1 MKSKLVFLNQCFDK
15 TRLRNLIS
23 WVLFTKDE
31 KRTIETIEKLK
42 DLGFNYATRAG
53 ISLSV
58 DDLKIPSEKVPLVSQ
73 AKQQVSFADREYEK
87 GNVTSIEKLQQLV
100 DTWHRTSET
109 LKQTVVSNF
118 QAIDK
123 LSPVYMMAFSGARGN
138 ISQVRQLAGMRGLM
152 ADPQGQIIG
161 FPIRSNFRE
170 GLTLTEYM
178 ISCYGARKGLVDTAL
193 RTADA
198 GYLTRRLVDVSQH
211 MVVTA
216 STCATRKGI
225 VLSDLTISGKSA
237 LSLPDRLVG
246 RVLAEDVYSTSS
258 LANLLTTDRDSSKA
272 LVRRQDITKVGK
284 RNQEISA
291 TLASQIAANQK
302 KVTVRSPLTCSIR
315 HGVCQLC
322 YGWSL
327 SEGRLVNLGEA
338 VGIIAAQSIGEPGT
352 QLTMRTFH
360 TGGVFSGDV
369 MTEIR
374 APYEGT
380 VHFPNPLQG
389 LLIRT
394 SHGKI
399 AFLTKSAGELM
410 LIRQNQ
416 TLLLATLLTKMDE
429 RGGGHRTVHN
439 FDESKI
445 VNPNSQRQTT
455 QDTSEDEI
463 ETLFTLE
470 TSTIVFV
477 RQHEKVSRTQLI
489 AEYSSMGTEINETI
503 EAKRTLFANNAGQ
516 ISFLNSLTKSEIQ
529 GNGNIIQTSQTLASV
544 WILSGKKP
552 SPLKLLDILE
562 KGTHIVNQSTIIA
575 RVPCPNVDLP
585 LVSPLVNRITKTTSI
600 IPLKE
605 TSFERTRVNARILAK
620 DEIKFL
626 PSILYSWI
634 LLTNTN
640 ERRESSITQYN
651 QSLSLINNKETPLRE
666 PGVANEPLF
675 RPILLTNNFSSVTSS
690 IRTKVRASKGKV
702 FALDSASTQS
712 VILTDPTFSA
722 LCIQPSISNYP
733 RTTRSTVRQGNKVN
747 QKSFAKVA
755 KGNGLIK
762 KGISADHTRMWIFSP
777 LYKAARNGIAWFDT
791 RFLNKNLN
799 LGEVIWVGGEP
810 VRPRHDRFTLTTRW
824 EQKNQKRLFT
834 PVNPRVGQPS
844 SYINTNYTNYSP
856 SFIHFDKKWK
866 ECRVWNSTT
875 ALNNRDIFS
884 RTQSFA
890 RLRKAGNFFFK
901 QGKTRNDKQS
911 SSIKL
916 VNTTKAWIVTFEKNQ
931 NVTKEKAL
939 RLQSS
944 HFIVASPA
952 VGFTVTPSLAR
963 GGQRTPFPFFI
974 KMYEQ
979 TPLSQN
985 KRFSWERHNS
995 TKGQE
1000 LKQPF
1005 IKLVQ
1010 SSNKVVQNVTVSP
1023 CTENPPFCSMSFPQQ
1038 INFSCWVY
1046 CPQEVK
1052 KVSALHESID
1062 FYRNRQVDNFIFD
1075 SSIVYLKARYN
1086 LKLVYH
1092 YQKHLQLIAS
1102 KLFLFLEGDTYRF
1115 STQTVRSGIN
1125 GWRPKFPTPYLNT
1138 FTSTFQDTNR
1148 QYSAVYLGVADN
1160 QEKKSSSLGKL
1171 VLHFAGP
1178 QTEIDDK
1185 LYYLREKNP
1194 SGNARKTRDFSSGFG
1209 KVILRPQVKAL
1220 KKDGLLFLRKWMQI
1234 PQSYALHERLVSL
1247 ENKRNSFSFSDS
1259 EDPME
1264 PYKIC
1269 QQEITRFRD
1278 DEEVATSVIP
1288 PTIFSTPQRLLHFS
1302 KNEKDV
1308 KVVAIE
1314 PETNL
1319 QRVKISV
1326 FRELR
1331 KGAALLFDTR
1341 NCFHSSFVDKN
1352 REVRRPPLRGPG
1364 VAFEGASYLQENH
1377 KTERYKHLVWKN
1389 LINCKP
1395 FLLLRTCQ
1403 LQVQIVSNR
1412 KARHL
1417 LSLPAN
1423 HPLTW
1428 HSLIRSSNLR
1438 KSWRRKEKS
1447 TNLSLVSLVSPVETQ
1462 DFAQH
1467 VKSQPRQKASFH
1479 QLNLRQQI
1487 HVGPLPLG
1495 SDQRQSFFDFISHL
1509 ESETSSTLQIMKPQ
1523 LGVSTLLQAESLDS
1537 RDSRDQVT
1545 NSSITAEV
1553 QIGWPYSSKAKI
1565 LALISKGL
1573 SVPLPSKKT
1582 LTRSYKTESSICI
1595 LSKKVKKERTNGQRT
1610 PFPFLSKTDARRGVE
1625 LAGIKESAASILDQG
1640 IQARASLIQPIF
1652 YTFQFRF
1659 VTKVKVSLLIAKYK
1673 PNKFFLLPLLLTQD
1687 FSTRVVSANSYLLRF
1702 LGTLQSAEV
1711 DSHRALGSRKRN
1723 RFEKLLSPV
1732 MGEMISQ
1739 DTTQVKDSFSPSP
1752 IAPIEGH
1759 LLTFSEGKAVDRL
1772 PEQFNSGMSSNTL
1785 LLTEEDQISM
1795 LLSEEKTNIF
1805 VGQFLTLGEE
1815 FIQNYAALA
1824 SGKVVAIERHK
1835 IRLRRSQGSL
1845 FYPNGVIHVTEG
1857 QWVNKNAPILTLSY
1871 QKLVTGDIVQGI
1883 PKIEQFFEAP
1893 ATRDGEPFPNSL
1905 QSILRNTYQQLMR
1918 KNSLPHPQAVKQSM
1932 SEIQQILVEGI
1943 LRVYLSQGVRIA
1955 DKHLEVV
1962 IRQMTSKGQI
1972 LHVGNTGLFQGEFVN
1987 LDRIERINLGTYG
2000 QKADYEPSVLGI
2012 TQASLGSDSFISA
2025 ASFQETTRVLT
2036 RDTIVGKTDFLRG
2049 LKERVVLGDVIQAG
2063 TGLDDN
2069 INYGLRVTST

>member
-1 MKSKLVFLNQCFDK
+1 M
-15 TRLRNLIS
+15 
-23 WVLFTKDE
+23 
-31 KRTIETIEKLK
+31 
-42 DLGFNYATRAG
+42 
-53 ISLSV
+53 SL
-58 DDLKIPSEKVPLVSQ
+58 
-73 AKQQVSFADREYEK
+73 ADREYEK

-118 QAIDK
+118 QATDK

-216 STCATRKGI
+216 STCATRKGV
-225 VLSDLTISGKSA
+225 VLSDLEISGKPA
-237 LSLPDRLVG
+237 LSLRDRLVG

-258 LANLLTTDRDSSKA
+258 VANTLTTNRDSKEA
-272 LVRRQDITKVGK
+272 LVRQQDVTKVGE

-291 TLASQIAANQK
+291 TLASQIAINQK

-380 VHFPNPLQG
+380 IHFRTPLQG

-394 SHGKI
+394 SQGKI
-399 AFLTKSAGELM
+399 AFLTKSAGELI
-410 LIRQNQ
+410 LIRQK
-416 TLLLATLLTKMDE
+416 TLATPSMAQ
-429 RGGGHRTVHN
+429 RGGSKS
-439 FDESKI
+439 FDGSKI
-445 VNPNSQRQTT
+445 VNPHTPRQ
-455 QDTSEDEI
+455 EDDI

-470 TSTIVFV
+470 ISTVVFV

-516 ISFLNSLTKSEIQ
+516 ISFNNSLMKSEIQ
-529 GNGNIIQTSQTLASV
+529 GNGNITRTSQTLGSV

-552 SPLKLLDILE
+552 SPLRLLDILE

-600 IPLKE
+600 IPHLPTPFQGTEVRSLDYKVQSE
-605 TSFERTRVNARILAK
+605 LASVFDKNGKGVANEPLAIEGIHTRILSK
-620 DEIKFL
+620 DGIKFL
-626 PSILYSWI
+626 PSILSSWI

-640 ERRESSITQYN
+640 ESR
-651 QSLSLINNKETPLRE
+651 KP
-666 PGVANEPLF
+666 
-675 RPILLTNNFSSVTSS
+675 
-690 IRTKVRASKGKV
+690 
-702 FALDSASTQS
+702 STQS
-712 VILTDPTFSA
+712 TILTDPTFSA
-722 LCIQPSISNYP
+722 LCIQPYVSNYP
-733 RTTRSTVRQGNKVN
+733 RTIRSTVQVQGQRNKVN
-747 QKSFAKVA
+747 QKSFAKV
-755 KGNGLIK
+755 NGFIK

-777 LYKAARNGIAWFDT
+777 LYKTARNGIAWFDT

-799 LGEVIWVGGEP
+799 LGEVIWVEGEP
-810 VRPRHDRFTLTTRW
+810 VGPHNDHSALTTRW
-824 EQKNQKRLFT
+824 EHKKQRRLFT
-834 PVNPRVGQPS
+834 PINPRVGQPS
-844 SYINTNYTNYSP
+844 SLNYSP
-856 SFIHFDKKWK
+856 PLT
-866 ECRVWNSTT
+866 ECTVWNSTT
-875 ALNNRDIFS
+875 YLNNSDISS

-890 RLRKAGNFFFK
+890 TLRKARNFFFK
-901 QGKTRNDKQS
+901 QGKTRNNKQS

-939 RLQSS
+939 RLQSD

-952 VGFTVTPSLAR
+952 IRFTPSLA
-963 GGQRTPFPFFI
+963 GGGLRTPSLAGGGLR
-974 KMYEQ
+974 
-979 TPLSQN
+979 TPSLAGGGLRTPSLAGGGLRTPSLAN
-985 KRFSWERHNS
+985 EPLGTPTPK
-995 TKGQE
+995 
-1000 LKQPF
+1000 
-1005 IKLVQ
+1005 
-1010 SSNKVVQNVTVSP
+1010 SSNKVVHTVAVSP
-1023 CTENPPFCSMSFPQQ
+1023 YAENRPFCSLSSPQQ
-1038 INFSCWVY
+1038 TNREHLSCWVY
-1046 CPQEVK
+1046 CPQQVK
-1052 KVSALHESID
+1052 RVSTLHESID
-1062 FYRNRQVDNFIFD
+1062 FYRNRQVDNFTFD

-1086 LKLVYH
+1086 LELVYD
-1092 YQKHLQLIAS
+1092 YQKHLELIAS
-1102 KLFLFLEGDTYRF
+1102 KLFLFLKRDTSRIP
-1115 STQTVRSGIN
+1115 TQTVWRGTSGL
-1125 GWRPKFPTPYLNT
+1125 RPKFLTYYLNT

-1148 QYSAVYLGVADN
+1148 QYSAVYLGVAGN
-1160 QEKKSSSLGKL
+1160 QEKRSSPLGVKQKL

-1185 LYYLREKNP
+1185 LYYLREKG
-1194 SGNARKTRDFSSGFG
+1194 SSANARKTRDLSSGFG
-1209 KVILRPQVKAL
+1209 KVILRPQVTAL
-1220 KKDGLLFLRKWMQI
+1220 KRDGLLFLRKWMQI

-1247 ENKRNSFSFSDS
+1247 EKKRSSFSFSDS

-1269 QQEITRFRD
+1269 QQKTTRFRD
-1278 DEEVATSVIP
+1278 GEEIATSVIP
-1288 PTIFSTPQRLLHFS
+1288 TTIFSTPQPARSLDFVQSELASVFD
-1302 KNEKDV
+1302 KNGKG
-1308 KVVAIE
+1308 VANEPPRSSVFDENGNGVAFEPPRSYILIQNVRPSLANEGTTIE
-1314 PETNL
+1314 PHTNL
-1319 QRVKISV
+1319 QRVKISA

-1331 KGAALLFDTR
+1331 KGTALLFDTR
-1341 NCFHSSFVDKN
+1341 NCFHSSFVDK
-1352 REVRRPPLRGPG
+1352 ERGS
-1364 VAFEGASYLQENH
+1364 ASYLQEND
-1377 KTERYKHLVWKN
+1377 KTERYKRLVWKN

-1403 LQVQIVSNR
+1403 LQVQIVSNT

-1428 HSLIRSSNLR
+1428 HSLVRSSNVR
-1438 KSWRRKEKS
+1438 KSWRKKENS
-1447 TNLSLVSLVSPVETQ
+1447 TNLSLVSRVETQ

-1467 VKSQPRQKASFH
+1467 VNSQARQKACFH

-1495 SDQRQSFFDFISHL
+1495 SDRTQSFFDFISYF
-1509 ESETSSTLQIMKPQ
+1509 ESETSGRLQIASPQ
-1523 LGVSTLLQAESLDS
+1523 LGVSTLLQAESI
-1537 RDSRDQVT
+1537 DQVNNLYSPT
-1545 NSSITAEV
+1545 EV
-1553 QIGWPYSSKAKI
+1553 QIGWPYSSQAKI

-1573 SVPLPSKKT
+1573 SVPLPSNKT
-1582 LTRSYKTESSICI
+1582 LTRSYKAQSSICI
-1595 LSKKVKKERTNGQRT
+1595 LSRKEKTNGDRKNVSHD
-1610 PFPFLSKTDARRGVE
+1610 PRRGVRS
-1625 LAGIKESAASILDQG
+1625 AGMKESAAFILDQG
-1640 IQARASLIQPIF
+1640 TQARLKPIF
-1652 YTFQFRF
+1652 YTLQFRF
-1659 VTKVKVSLLIAKYK
+1659 VTKVKVSLLITKCK
-1673 PNKFFLLPLLLTQD
+1673 PNKLLLLPLLLTKD

-1723 RFEKLLSPV
+1723 PLEKVLSPV

-1739 DTTQVKDSFSPSP
+1739 DTTQLNLFTSHF
-1752 IAPIEGH
+1752 ACLEGFEGH
-1759 LLTFSEGKAVDRL
+1759 PRPTRGPRPPKVNSEGNFFTLSEGKTVDRL
-1772 PEQFNSGMSSNTL
+1772 PGQLHSGISSNTL

-1795 LLSEEKTNIF
+1795 SLSEQKTNIF

-1815 FIQNYAALA
+1815 FIPNYAALA
-1824 SGKVVAIERHK
+1824 SGEVVALERNK
-1835 IRLRRSQGSL
+1835 ITLRQSQGSL
-1845 FYPNGVIHVTEG
+1845 FYPNGVIHVTKG
-1857 QWVNKNAPILTLSY
+1857 QWVNKNAPILTLTY

-1905 QSILRNTYQQLMR
+1905 QSRLRNTYQQLKR
-1918 KNSLPHPQAVKQSM
+1918 KNSFTESKDVTFTESKDVTFTESKDVTFTESKDVTFTESKDVTFTESKDVTLSHPQAVRQSM
-1932 SEIQQILVEGI
+1932 SQIQQILVEGI

-2025 ASFQETTRVLT
+2025 ASFQETTRVLS

>member
-23 WVLFTKDE
+23 WVLFTKGE

-58 DDLKIPSEKVPLVSQ
+58 DDLKIPSEKVALVSQ
-73 AKQQVSFADREYEK
+73 AKQQMSLADREYEK

-118 QAIDK
+118 QATDK

-216 STCATRKGI
+216 STCATRKGV
-225 VLSDLTISGKSA
+225 VLSDLAISGKPA
-237 LSLPDRLVG
+237 LSLRDRLVG

-258 LANLLTTDRDSSKA
+258 VANTLTTNRDSKEA
-272 LVRRQDITKVGK
+272 LVRRQDVTKVGE

-291 TLASQIAANQK
+291 TLASQIALNQK

-380 VHFPNPLQG
+380 IHFRTPLQG

-394 SHGKI
+394 SQGKI
-399 AFLTKSAGELM
+399 AFLTKSAGELI
-410 LIRQNQ
+410 LIRQK
-416 TLLLATLLTKMDE
+416 TLATPS
-429 RGGGHRTVHN
+429 RGGSKS
-439 FDESKI
+439 FDGSKI
-445 VNPNSQRQTT
+445 VNPHTPRQ
-455 QDTSEDEI
+455 EDDI

-470 TSTIVFV
+470 ISTVVFV

-516 ISFLNSLTKSEIQ
+516 ISFNNSLMKSEIQ
-529 GNGNIIQTSQTLASV
+529 GNGNIIRTSQTLGSV

-552 SPLKLLDILE
+552 SPVRLLDILE

-600 IPLKE
+600 IPHVP
-605 TSFERTRVNARILAK
+605 TSFQGTEVRSLDYKAQFELASVFDKNGEGVHTRILSK

-626 PSILYSWI
+626 PSILSSWI

-640 ERRESSITQYN
+640 ESRKS
-651 QSLSLINNKETPLRE
+651 
-666 PGVANEPLF
+666 
-675 RPILLTNNFSSVTSS
+675 
-690 IRTKVRASKGKV
+690 
-702 FALDSASTQS
+702 STQS
-712 VILTDPTFSA
+712 TDPTFSA
-722 LCIQPSISNYP
+722 LCIQPYVSNYP
-733 RTTRSTVRQGNKVN
+733 RTIRSTVQVQGQRNKVN
-747 QKSFAKVA
+747 QKSFAKV
-755 KGNGLIK
+755 NGFIK

-777 LYKAARNGIAWFDT
+777 LYKTARNGIAWFDT

-799 LGEVIWVGGEP
+799 LGEVIWVEGEP
-810 VRPRHDRFTLTTRW
+810 VGPHNDHSALTTRW
-824 EQKNQKRLFT
+824 EDKKQRRLFT

-844 SYINTNYTNYSP
+844 SLNYSP
-856 SFIHFDKKWK
+856 PLA
-866 ECRVWNSTT
+866 ECTVWNSTT
-875 ALNNRDIFS
+875 YLNNSDISS

-890 RLRKAGNFFFK
+890 TLRKARNLFFK
-901 QGKTRNDKQS
+901 QGKTRNNKQS

-931 NVTKEKAL
+931 NVTKDKAL
-939 RLQSS
+939 RLQSD

-952 VGFTVTPSLAR
+952 IRFTPSLA
-963 GGQRTPFPFFI
+963 GGGLRTPSFI
-974 KMYEQ
+974 HFDTKCKGGGLR
-979 TPLSQN
+979 TPSLAN
-985 KRFSWERHNS
+985 EPLGAPTPK
-995 TKGQE
+995 
-1000 LKQPF
+1000 
-1005 IKLVQ
+1005 
-1010 SSNKVVQNVTVSP
+1010 SSNKVVHTVAVSP
-1023 CTENPPFCSMSFPQQ
+1023 YTENRSLCSLSSPQQ
-1038 INFSCWVY
+1038 TNREHLSCWVY
-1046 CPQEVK
+1046 CPQQVK
-1052 KVSALHESID
+1052 RVSTLHESID
-1062 FYRNRQVDNFIFD
+1062 FYRNRQVDNFTFD

-1086 LKLVYH
+1086 LQLVYD
-1092 YQKHLQLIAS
+1092 YQKHLELIAS
-1102 KLFLFLEGDTYRF
+1102 KLFLFLKRDTSRIP
-1115 STQTVRSGIN
+1115 TQTVWRGASGL
-1125 GWRPKFPTPYLNT
+1125 RPKFLTSYLNT

-1148 QYSAVYLGVADN
+1148 QYSAVYLGVAGN
-1160 QEKKSSSLGKL
+1160 QEKRSSSLGVKQQL

-1178 QTEIDDK
+1178 QTEIDNK
-1185 LYYLREKNP
+1185 LYYLREKG
-1194 SGNARKTRDFSSGFG
+1194 SSANARKTRDLSSGFG
-1209 KVILRPQVKAL
+1209 KVILRPQVTAL
-1220 KKDGLLFLRKWMQI
+1220 KRDGLLFLRKWMQI

-1247 ENKRNSFSFSDS
+1247 EKKRSSLSFSDS

-1269 QQEITRFRD
+1269 KQKITRFRD
-1278 DEEVATSVIP
+1278 EEEIATSVIP
-1288 PTIFSTPQRLLHFS
+1288 TTIFSTPQPPRSYILTQNV
-1302 KNEKDV
+1302 KGVANEPPRSLD
-1308 KVVAIE
+1308 KVESELASVFDENGKGVANEPPRSYILIQNVRPSLANEGATIE
-1314 PETNL
+1314 PQTNL
-1319 QRVKISV
+1319 QRVKISAS
-1326 FRELR
+1326 RELR
-1331 KGAALLFDTR
+1331 KGTALLFDTR
-1341 NCFHSSFVDKN
+1341 NCFHSSFVEKK
-1352 REVRRPPLRGPG
+1352 RGS
-1364 VAFEGASYLQENH
+1364 ASYLQEND
-1377 KTERYKHLVWKN
+1377 KTERYKRLVWKN

-1395 FLLLRTCQ
+1395 FLLIRTCQ
-1403 LQVQIVSNR
+1403 LQVQIVSNT

-1428 HSLIRSSNLR
+1428 HSLVRSSNLR
-1438 KSWRRKEKS
+1438 KSWRKKENS
-1447 TNLSLVSLVSPVETQ
+1447 TNLSLVSRVETQ

-1467 VKSQPRQKASFH
+1467 VNSQARQKACFY

-1487 HVGPLPLG
+1487 HVGPLPLE
-1495 SDQRQSFFDFISHL
+1495 SDRTQSFFDFISHL
-1509 ESETSSTLQIMKPQ
+1509 ESETSGRLQIASPQ
-1523 LGVSTLLQAESLDS
+1523 LGVSTLLQAESNNLYS
-1537 RDSRDQVT
+1537 PT
-1545 NSSITAEV
+1545 EV
-1553 QIGWPYSSKAKI
+1553 QIGWPYSSQAKI

-1582 LTRSYKTESSICI
+1582 LTRSYKTQSSICI
-1595 LSKKVKKERTNGQRT
+1595 LSKKEKTNGDRENVSHD
-1610 PFPFLSKTDARRGVE
+1610 PRRGVRS
-1625 LAGIKESAASILDQG
+1625 AGMKESAAFILDQG
-1640 IQARASLIQPIF
+1640 TQARLKPIF
-1652 YTFQFRF
+1652 YTLQFRF
-1659 VTKVKVSLLIAKYK
+1659 VTKVKASLLITKCK
-1673 PNKFFLLPLLLTQD
+1673 PNKLLLLPLLLTKD

-1723 RFEKLLSPV
+1723 PLERVLSPV

-1739 DTTQVKDSFSPSP
+1739 DTTQLNLFTSHF
-1752 IAPIEGH
+1752 ACLEGFEGH
-1759 LLTFSEGKAVDRL
+1759 PWPSKGPRPQKVNSEGKTVDRL
-1772 PEQFNSGMSSNTL
+1772 PGQLHSGISSNTL

-1795 LLSEEKTNIF
+1795 SLSEQKTNIF

-1815 FIQNYAALA
+1815 FIPNYAALS
-1824 SGKVVAIERHK
+1824 SGEVVALERNK
-1835 IRLRRSQGSL
+1835 ITLRQSQGSL
-1845 FYPNGVIHVTEG
+1845 FYPNGVIHVTKG
-1857 QWVNKNAPILTLSY
+1857 QWVNKNAPILTLTY

-1905 QSILRNTYQQLMR
+1905 QSRLRNTYQQLKR
-1918 KNSLPHPQAVKQSM
+1918 NNSFTESKEVTLSHPQAVKQSM
-1932 SEIQQILVEGI
+1932 SQIQQILVEGI

-2025 ASFQETTRVLT
+2025 ASFQETTRVLS

>member
-23 WVLFTKDE
+23 WVLLTKDE
-31 KRTIETIEKLK
+31 KRTIETIKKLK

-58 DDLKIPSEKVPLVSQ
+58 DDLKIPSEKVALVSQ
-73 AKQQVSFADREYEK
+73 AKQQVSLADRESEK

-225 VLSDLTISGKSA
+225 VLSDLAISGKSA
-237 LSLPDRLVG
+237 LSLRDRLVG
-246 RVLAEDVYSTSS
+246 RVLAEDIYSI
-258 LANLLTTDRDSSKA
+258 ANLLTTERDSSKA

-302 KVTVRSPLTCSIR
+302 KVTIRSPLTCSIR

-369 MTEIR
+369 MGEIR

-380 VHFPNPLQG
+380 VHFRNPLQG

-399 AFLTKSAGELM
+399 AFLTKSAGELI

-416 TLLLATLLTKMDE
+416 TPSLARGSMATPFPFLEKMYE
-429 RGGGHRTVHN
+429 RGGGQRTPHN
-439 FDESKI
+439 L
-445 VNPNSQRQTT
+445 VNPNSQKQTT

-463 ETLFTLE
+463 EKLFPLE

-516 ISFLNSLTKSEIQ
+516 ISFANSLTKSEIQ
-529 GNGNIIQTSQTLASV
+529 GNGNIIQTSQTLGSV

-562 KGTHIVNQSTIIA
+562 KGTNIVNQSTIIA
-575 RVPCPNVDLP
+575 RVPCPNVDLS
-585 LVSPLVNRITKTTSI
+585 LVSPLVSKTTLI
-600 IPLKE
+600 IPHLPLKV

-634 LLTNTN
+634 LLPNIN

-651 QSLSLINNKETPLRE
+651 QSLSLINNKETPLRSSVFDKN
-666 PGVANEPLF
+666 GKGIANEPLF
-675 RPILLTNNFSSVTSS
+675 RPILLTNNFSTSS

-702 FALDSASTQS
+702 FPLDSASTQS

-733 RTTRSTVRQGNKVN
+733 RTTRSTVRVQGQGNKGHFFTFSEGHFFTFSEGN
-747 QKSFAKVA
+747 QKSFASFAKV
-755 KGNGLIK
+755 NRL
-762 KGISADHTRMWIFSP
+762 GISADDTRIWIFSP

-799 LGEVIWVGGEP
+799 LGEVIWVRGEP
-810 VRPRHDRFTLTTRW
+810 VRPRHDRSTLTTRW
-824 EQKNQKRLFT
+824 QQKNERRLFT

-844 SYINTNYTNYSP
+844 SYINTNYSP
-856 SFIHFDKKWK
+856 SFIHFYKKWK
-866 ECRVWNSTT
+866 ECRVWNST
-875 ALNNRDIFS
+875 NNRDIFS
-884 RTQSFA
+884 RTHSFA
-890 RLRKAGNFFFK
+890 KARNFFFK
-901 QGKTRNDKQS
+901 QGKIRNDKQS

-916 VNTTKAWIVTFEKNQ
+916 VNPTKAWIVAFEKNQ
-931 NVTKEKAL
+931 NVTKEKVL

-944 HFIVASPA
+944 HFIVASL
-952 VGFTVTPSLAR
+952 VTPS
-963 GGQRTPFPFFI
+963 I
-974 KMYEQ
+974 K
-979 TPLSQN
+979 N

-1005 IKLVQ
+1005 MKLVQ
-1010 SSNKVVQNVTVSP
+1010 SSNKRVQNVTVSP
-1023 CTENPPFCSMSFPQQ
+1023 STEDRPFCSTQQ
-1038 INFSCWVY
+1038 TNKEEWVY
-1046 CPQEVK
+1046 CPQGVK

-1062 FYRNRQVDNFIFD
+1062 FYRNRQVDNFTFD

-1086 LKLVYH
+1086 LELVYH
-1092 YQKHLQLIAS
+1092 YQRHLQLIAS
-1102 KLFLFLEGDTYRF
+1102 KLFLFLEGDTSRF
-1115 STQTVRSGIN
+1115 STQTVRSVIN
-1125 GWRPKFPTPYLNT
+1125 GWRPKFPTPYFKT

-1148 QYSAVYLGVADN
+1148 QYSAVYLGVAG
-1160 QEKKSSSLGKL
+1160 KKSSSLGKL

-1178 QTEIDDK
+1178 QTDK
-1185 LYYLREKNP
+1185 LYYLRP

-1209 KVILRPQVKAL
+1209 KVILRLQVKPL
-1220 KKDGLLFLRKWMQI
+1220 KRDGLLFLRKWMQI

-1269 QQEITRFRD
+1269 QQEITS

-1288 PTIFSTPQRLLHFS
+1288 PTIFSTPQRL
-1302 KNEKDV
+1302 KN
-1308 KVVAIE
+1308 VAIE
-1314 PETNL
+1314 PQTNL

-1326 FRELR
+1326 FGELR

-1341 NCFHSSFVDKN
+1341 NCFHSTFVDKN
-1352 REVRRPPLRGPG
+1352 RPPL
-1364 VAFEGASYLQENH
+1364 AIEGLQEND
-1377 KTERYKHLVWKN
+1377 KTERYKRLVWKN

-1403 LQVQIVSNR
+1403 LQVQIVSNT

-1428 HSLIRSSNLR
+1428 HSLIRSSNVR
-1438 KSWRRKEKS
+1438 KSWRRKENS
-1447 TNLSLVSLVSPVETQ
+1447 TNLSLVSRVETQ
-1462 DFAQH
+1462 EH
-1467 VKSQPRQKASFH
+1467 VNSQPRQKASFH

-1487 HVGPLPLG
+1487 HVVG
-1495 SDQRQSFFDFISHL
+1495 SDRRQSFFDFISHL
-1509 ESETSSTLQIMKPQ
+1509 ESETSSTLPIVKPQ
-1523 LGVSTLLQAESLDS
+1523 LGVSTLLQADSLDS
-1537 RDSRDQVT
+1537 IDQVT

-1565 LALISKGL
+1565 LAFISKGL

-1595 LSKKVKKERTNGQRT
+1595 LSKKAKKERTHR
-1610 PFPFLSKTDARRGVE
+1610 PFQFLSKTDERRGVE
-1625 LAGIKESAASILDQG
+1625 LAGMKESLDQE

-1659 VTKVKVSLLIAKYK
+1659 VTKVKVSLLMAKCK
-1673 PNKFFLLPLLLTQD
+1673 PNKFLLLPL
-1687 FSTRVVSANSYLLRF
+1687 A
-1702 LGTLQSAEV
+1702 
-1711 DSHRALGSRKRN
+1711 
-1723 RFEKLLSPV
+1723 
-1732 MGEMISQ
+1732 
-1739 DTTQVKDSFSPSP
+1739 
-1752 IAPIEGH
+1752 
-1759 LLTFSEGKAVDRL
+1759 
-1772 PEQFNSGMSSNTL
+1772 
-1785 LLTEEDQISM
+1785 
-1795 LLSEEKTNIF
+1795 TN
-1805 VGQFLTLGEE
+1805 
-1815 FIQNYAALA
+1815 
-1824 SGKVVAIERHK
+1824 
-1835 IRLRRSQGSL
+1835 
-1845 FYPNGVIHVTEG
+1845 
-1857 QWVNKNAPILTLSY
+1857 
-1871 QKLVTGDIVQGI
+1871 
-1883 PKIEQFFEAP
+1883 
-1893 ATRDGEPFPNSL
+1893 
-1905 QSILRNTYQQLMR
+1905 
-1918 KNSLPHPQAVKQSM
+1918 
-1932 SEIQQILVEGI
+1932 
-1943 LRVYLSQGVRIA
+1943 
-1955 DKHLEVV
+1955 
-1962 IRQMTSKGQI
+1962 
-1972 LHVGNTGLFQGEFVN
+1972 
-1987 LDRIERINLGTYG
+1987 
-2000 QKADYEPSVLGI
+2000 
-2012 TQASLGSDSFISA
+2012 
-2025 ASFQETTRVLT
+2025 
-2036 RDTIVGKTDFLRG
+2036 
-2049 LKERVVLGDVIQAG
+2049 
-2063 TGLDDN
+2063 
-2069 INYGLRVTST
+2069 

>member
-23 WVLFTKDE
+23 WVLFTKGE

-58 DDLKIPSEKVPLVSQ
+58 DDLKIPFEKVALVSQ
-73 AKQQVSFADREYEK
+73 AKQQVSLADREYEK

-118 QAIDK
+118 QATDK

-216 STCATRKGI
+216 STCATRKGV
-225 VLSDLTISGKSA
+225 VLSDLAISGKPA
-237 LSLPDRLVG
+237 LSLRDRLVG
-246 RVLAEDVYSTSS
+246 RVLAEDVYST
-258 LANLLTTDRDSSKA
+258 NPLTEA
-272 LVRRQDITKVGK
+272 LVRRQDLTKVGK

-291 TLASQIAANQK
+291 TLASQIAANHK

-380 VHFPNPLQG
+380 IHFRTPLQG

-399 AFLTKSAGELM
+399 AFLTKSAGELILSRKKTPSM
-410 LIRQNQ
+410 TRDS
-416 TLLLATLLTKMDE
+416 LAQPFPFL
-429 RGGGHRTVHN
+429 
-439 FDESKI
+439 SKTEE
-445 VNPNSQRQTT
+445 PTPRQTA
-455 QDTSEDEI
+455 QSTSEDDI
-463 ETLFTLE
+463 EKLFTLE
-470 TSTIVFV
+470 TSTVVFV

-516 ISFLNSLTKSEIQ
+516 ISFTNSLIRSEIQ
-529 GNGNIIQTSQTLASV
+529 GNGNIIRTSQTLGSV

-552 SPLKLLDILE
+552 SPLMLLDILE
-562 KGTHIVNQSTIIA
+562 KGTHIVNQNTIIA
-575 RVPCPNVDLP
+575 RVPCPNVDL
-585 LVSPLVNRITKTTSI
+585 SSRI
-600 IPLKE
+600 IPDVPLKVTGTE
-605 TSFERTRVNARILAK
+605 VPLRGPGVANEPLRSSKNEKGVALSHFLQKRINEGVDTRILSN
-620 DEIKFL
+620 DGRNFL
-626 PSILYSWI
+626 PSILS
-634 LLTNTN
+634 
-640 ERRESSITQYN
+640 SSINTKSSINHYN
-651 QSLSLINNKETPLRE
+651 QSLSLPSRSSVFYKNGK
-666 PGVANEPLF
+666 GANEPLF
-675 RPILLTNNFSSVTSS
+675 RPINNFSSE
-690 IRTKVRASKGKV
+690 KVFRAS
-702 FALDSASTQS
+702 T
-712 VILTDPTFSA
+712 ILTDPTFSA
-722 LCIQPSISNYP
+722 LCIQPYVSNYP
-733 RTTRSTVRQGNKVN
+733 RTIRSKGN
-747 QKSFAKVA
+747 QKSYTKL
-755 KGNGLIK
+755 G
-762 KGISADHTRMWIFSP
+762 RMWIFSP
-777 LYKAARNGIAWFDT
+777 LYKTTRNGIAWFDT

-810 VRPRHDRFTLTTRW
+810 VGLSALTTRW
-824 EQKNQKRLFT
+824 EHKKQRR
-834 PVNPRVGQPS
+834 PVNPLVGQPS
-844 SYINTNYTNYSP
+844 SNININL
-856 SFIHFDKKWK
+856 
-866 ECRVWNSTT
+866 ECKAWNFTT
-875 ALNNRDIFS
+875 DLNIS
-884 RTQSFA
+884 QSFVKA
-890 RLRKAGNFFFK
+890 RNFFFK
-901 QGKTRNDKQS
+901 QGKTRNNKQS
-911 SSIKL
+911 SSIK
-916 VNTTKAWIVTFEKNQ
+916 TWIVTFEKNQ

-939 RLQSS
+939 RLQSD

-952 VGFTVTPSLAR
+952 VSLAEGSLVTPSVAG
-963 GGQRTPFPFFI
+963 GGQRTPSIIHFDT
-974 KMYEQ
+974 KCKGGGQQ
-979 TPLSQN
+979 TLLSKN
-985 KRFSWERHNS
+985 KRFSWERQNS
-995 TKGQE
+995 TKEQE
-1000 LKQPF
+1000 P
-1005 IKLVQ
+1005 LVLGGAPTPK
-1010 SSNKVVQNVTVSP
+1010 SSVSSY
-1023 CTENPPFCSMSFPQQ
+1023 TENRPEYL
-1038 INFSCWVY
+1038 SCWVY
-1046 CPQEVK
+1046 CPQQVK

-1062 FYRNRQVDNFIFD
+1062 FYRNRQVNNLTFD

-1086 LKLVYH
+1086 LGLVYD
-1092 YQKHLQLIAS
+1092 YQKHLELMA
-1102 KLFLFLEGDTYRF
+1102 FLFLKGDTSRIP
-1115 STQTVRSGIN
+1115 GIS
-1125 GWRPKFPTPYLNT
+1125 GWRPKFFTPYLNS

-1148 QYSAVYLGVADN
+1148 QYSAVYLSKRSDVK
-1160 QEKKSSSLGKL
+1160 QKL

-1178 QTEIDDK
+1178 QTEINAK
-1185 LYYLREKNP
+1185 REKG
-1194 SGNARKTRDFSSGFG
+1194 SSANARKTRDFSSG
-1209 KVILRPQVKAL
+1209 VILQPQVNGL
-1220 KKDGLLFLRKWMQI
+1220 KKGGLLFLRKWMQI
-1234 PQSYALHERLVSL
+1234 PQSCALHERLVSL
-1247 ENKRNSFSFSDS
+1247 EKNFSFSDS

-1269 QQEITRFRD
+1269 QQKIT
-1278 DEEVATSVIP
+1278 DEEEIATSVIP
-1288 PTIFSTPQRLLHFS
+1288 TTIFSTSQPSRSSVFE
-1302 KNEKDV
+1302 KNGKG
-1308 KVVAIE
+1308 VAK
-1314 PETNL
+1314 TNL
-1319 QRVKISV
+1319 QRVKI
-1326 FRELR
+1326 ELR
-1331 KGAALLFDTR
+1331 KGTALLFDTR
-1341 NCFHSSFVDKN
+1341 NCFYSSFVDKN
-1352 REVRRPPLRGPG
+1352 RGFVGHPLSVFFKNGRSRGS
-1364 VAFEGASYLQENH
+1364 ASEND
-1377 KTERYKHLVWKN
+1377 KTERYKRLVWKN

-1403 LQVQIVSNR
+1403 LQVQIVSNT

-1417 LSLPAN
+1417 LSLPVN

-1428 HSLIRSSNLR
+1428 HSLVHSSNLR
-1438 KSWRRKEKS
+1438 KSWHKKENS
-1447 TNLSLVSLVSPVETQ
+1447 TNFSLVSRQ
-1462 DFAQH
+1462 DL
-1467 VKSQPRQKASFH
+1467 KSQAACFH

-1487 HVGPLPLG
+1487 LPLR
-1495 SDQRQSFFDFISHL
+1495 SDRTQSFFDFISNL
-1509 ESETSSTLQIMKPQ
+1509 ESERLQIANPQ
-1523 LGVSTLLQAESLDS
+1523 LQAKCNNLYSPVE
-1537 RDSRDQVT
+1537 
-1545 NSSITAEV
+1545 
-1553 QIGWPYSSKAKI
+1553 WPYSSQAKI

-1573 SVPLPSKKT
+1573 SVPLPSRKT
-1582 LTRSYKTESSICI
+1582 LTSSYKAQSSIC
-1595 LSKKVKKERTNGQRT
+1595 LHGERENFSPDPRISTPSMARGGQRT
-1610 PFPFLSKTDARRGVE
+1610 PSFDKKYKGGV
-1625 LAGIKESAASILDQG
+1625 GSTGMKESALDQG
-1640 IQARASLIQPIF
+1640 TQARPYPRENPFLIH

-1659 VTKVKVSLLIAKYK
+1659 VTKVKVSLLITKCK
-1673 PNKFFLLPLLLTQD
+1673 PNKLLLLPLLLTKD
-1687 FSTRVVSANSYLLRF
+1687 FATRVVSANSYLVRF
-1702 LGTLQSAEV
+1702 VGSAEV
-1711 DSHRALGSRKRN
+1711 NSHRALASRKRN
-1723 RFEKLLSPV
+1723 QIFSPV
-1732 MGEMISQ
+1732 KGEMISQ
-1739 DTTQVKDSFSPSP
+1739 DTTQLKNS
-1752 IAPIEGH
+1752 
-1759 LLTFSEGKAVDRL
+1759 FSEGYFAQLEGRGGPRPQKGNSEADSYFACKVNS
-1772 PEQFNSGMSSNTL
+1772 EGQFHSSNTL

-1795 LLSEEKTNIF
+1795 SLSEQKTNIF

-1815 FIQNYAALA
+1815 FIPNYAALA
-1824 SGKVVAIERHK
+1824 SGEVIAIERNK
-1835 IRLRRSQGSL
+1835 ITLRQSQGSL
-1845 FYPNGVIHVTEG
+1845 FYPNGVIHVTKG
-1857 QWVNKNAPILTLSY
+1857 QWINKNAPILTLTY

-1905 QSILRNTYQQLMR
+1905 QSILRNTYQQLKR
-1918 KNSLPHPQAVKQSM
+1918 KNSLQAVKQSM
-1932 SEIQQILVEGI
+1932 SQIQQILVEGI

-2025 ASFQETTRVLT
+2025 ASFQETTRVLS

>member
-23 WVLFTKDE
+23 WVLLTKDE
-31 KRTIETIEKLK
+31 KRTIETIKKLK

-58 DDLKIPSEKVPLVSQ
+58 DDLKIPSEKVALVSQ
-73 AKQQVSFADREYEK
+73 AKQQVSLADRESEK

-118 QAIDK
+118 QAIEK

-225 VLSDLTISGKSA
+225 VLSDLAISGKSA
-237 LSLPDRLVG
+237 FSLRDRLVG
-246 RVLAEDVYSTSS
+246 RVLAEDIYSIG
-258 LANLLTTDRDSSKA
+258 NLLTTERDSSKA

-369 MTEIR
+369 MGEIR

-380 VHFPNPLQG
+380 VYFRHPLQG

-399 AFLTKSAGELM
+399 AFLTKSAGELI

-416 TLLLATLLTKMDE
+416 TPSLA
-429 RGGGHRTVHN
+429 RGGQRTPSFIRFLQKRKRGGQRTPHN
-439 FDESKI
+439 L
-445 VNPNSQRQTT
+445 VNPHSQKQTI
-455 QDTSEDEI
+455 QDTSEDET
-463 ETLFTLE
+463 EKLFPLE

-516 ISFLNSLTKSEIQ
+516 ISFANSLTKSEIQ
-529 GNGNIIQTSQTLASV
+529 GNGNSIQTSQTLGSV

-575 RVPCPNVDLP
+575 RVPCPNVDLS
-585 LVSPLVNRITKTTSI
+585 LVSPLVSKTTSI
-600 IPLKE
+600 IPHLPLKV

-634 LLTNTN
+634 LLPNIN

-651 QSLSLINNKETPLRE
+651 QSLSLINNEETPLRSSVFDKNGKGVRRPPLLHFLE
-666 PGVANEPLF
+666 KCMIEGVANDPLF
-675 RPILLTNNFSSVTSS
+675 RPILLTNNFSTSS
-690 IRTKVRASKGKV
+690 IHTNKYRERYYEVRASKGKV
-702 FALDSASTQS
+702 FPLDSASTQS

-733 RTTRSTVRQGNKVN
+733 RTTRSTVRVQGQGNKGHFFPSHFAGKVNSEGHFLTFSEGN
-747 QKSFAKVA
+747 QKSFASFSKV
-755 KGNGLIK
+755 NRL
-762 KGISADHTRMWIFSP
+762 GISADDTQIWIFSP

-810 VRPRHDRFTLTTRW
+810 VRPRHDRSTLTTRW
-824 EQKNQKRLFT
+824 QQKNETRLFT
-834 PVNPRVGQPS
+834 PVNPHVGQPS
-844 SYINTNYTNYSP
+844 SYINTNYSP
-856 SFIHFDKKWK
+856 SFIHFYKKWNIHFYKKWK
-866 ECRVWNSTT
+866 ECRVWNSI
-875 ALNNRDIFS
+875 NNRDILS

-890 RLRKAGNFFFK
+890 KARNFFFK
-901 QGKTRNDKQS
+901 QGKIRNDKQS

-931 NVTKEKAL
+931 NVTKEKIL

-944 HFIVASPA
+944 HFIVASL
-952 VGFTVTPSLAR
+952 VTPS
-963 GGQRTPFPFFI
+963 I
-974 KMYEQ
+974 KNKRFSWE
-979 TPLSQN
+979 N
-985 KRFSWERHNS
+985 KRFSWERQNS

-1005 IKLVQ
+1005 IKLVLGGAPTPT
-1010 SSNKVVQNVTVSP
+1010 SSNKGVQNVTVSP
-1023 CTENPPFCSMSFPQQ
+1023 STENRPFCSTQQ
-1038 INFSCWVY
+1038 TNKEEWVY

-1062 FYRNRQVDNFIFD
+1062 FYRNRQVDNFTFD

-1086 LKLVYH
+1086 LELVYH

-1102 KLFLFLEGDTYRF
+1102 KLFLFLEGDTSRF

-1148 QYSAVYLGVADN
+1148 QYSAVYLGVAG
-1160 QEKKSSSLGKL
+1160 KKSSSLGKL

-1178 QTEIDDK
+1178 QTDK
-1185 LYYLREKNP
+1185 LYYLRP
-1194 SGNARKTRDFSSGFG
+1194 SGNARKTIDFSSGFG
-1209 KVILRPQVKAL
+1209 KVILRPQVPPQVPPQVKPL
-1220 KKDGLLFLRKWMQI
+1220 KRDGLLFLRKWMQI

-1269 QQEITRFRD
+1269 QQEITSN
-1278 DEEVATSVIP
+1278 EEVATSVIP
-1288 PTIFSTPQRLLHFS
+1288 LTIFSTPQRLLHLY
-1302 KNEKDV
+1302 KN
-1308 KVVAIE
+1308 VAIE
-1314 PETNL
+1314 SQTNL
-1319 QRVKISV
+1319 QRVKVSV
-1326 FRELR
+1326 FGELR

-1341 NCFHSSFVDKN
+1341 NCFHSTFVDKN
-1352 REVRRPPLRGPG
+1352 RPPLR
-1364 VAFEGASYLQENH
+1364 S
-1377 KTERYKHLVWKN
+1377 
-1389 LINCKP
+1389 
-1395 FLLLRTCQ
+1395 
-1403 LQVQIVSNR
+1403 
-1412 KARHL
+1412 
-1417 LSLPAN
+1417 
-1423 HPLTW
+1423 
-1428 HSLIRSSNLR
+1428 
-1438 KSWRRKEKS
+1438 
-1447 TNLSLVSLVSPVETQ
+1447 
-1462 DFAQH
+1462 
-1467 VKSQPRQKASFH
+1467 
-1479 QLNLRQQI
+1479 
-1487 HVGPLPLG
+1487 
-1495 SDQRQSFFDFISHL
+1495 
-1509 ESETSSTLQIMKPQ
+1509 
-1523 LGVSTLLQAESLDS
+1523 
-1537 RDSRDQVT
+1537 
-1545 NSSITAEV
+1545 
-1553 QIGWPYSSKAKI
+1553 
-1565 LALISKGL
+1565 
-1573 SVPLPSKKT
+1573 
-1582 LTRSYKTESSICI
+1582 
-1595 LSKKVKKERTNGQRT
+1595 
-1610 PFPFLSKTDARRGVE
+1610 
-1625 LAGIKESAASILDQG
+1625 
-1640 IQARASLIQPIF
+1640 
-1652 YTFQFRF
+1652 FRF
-1659 VTKVKVSLLIAKYK
+1659 
-1673 PNKFFLLPLLLTQD
+1673 
-1687 FSTRVVSANSYLLRF
+1687 
-1702 LGTLQSAEV
+1702 
-1711 DSHRALGSRKRN
+1711 
-1723 RFEKLLSPV
+1723 
-1732 MGEMISQ
+1732 
-1739 DTTQVKDSFSPSP
+1739 
-1752 IAPIEGH
+1752 
-1759 LLTFSEGKAVDRL
+1759 
-1772 PEQFNSGMSSNTL
+1772 
-1785 LLTEEDQISM
+1785 
-1795 LLSEEKTNIF
+1795 
-1805 VGQFLTLGEE
+1805 
-1815 FIQNYAALA
+1815 
-1824 SGKVVAIERHK
+1824 
-1835 IRLRRSQGSL
+1835 
-1845 FYPNGVIHVTEG
+1845 
-1857 QWVNKNAPILTLSY
+1857 
-1871 QKLVTGDIVQGI
+1871 
-1883 PKIEQFFEAP
+1883 
-1893 ATRDGEPFPNSL
+1893 
-1905 QSILRNTYQQLMR
+1905 
-1918 KNSLPHPQAVKQSM
+1918 
-1932 SEIQQILVEGI
+1932 
-1943 LRVYLSQGVRIA
+1943 
-1955 DKHLEVV
+1955 
-1962 IRQMTSKGQI
+1962 
-1972 LHVGNTGLFQGEFVN
+1972 
-1987 LDRIERINLGTYG
+1987 
-2000 QKADYEPSVLGI
+2000 
-2012 TQASLGSDSFISA
+2012 
-2025 ASFQETTRVLT
+2025 
-2036 RDTIVGKTDFLRG
+2036 
-2049 LKERVVLGDVIQAG
+2049 
-2063 TGLDDN
+2063 
-2069 INYGLRVTST
+2069 